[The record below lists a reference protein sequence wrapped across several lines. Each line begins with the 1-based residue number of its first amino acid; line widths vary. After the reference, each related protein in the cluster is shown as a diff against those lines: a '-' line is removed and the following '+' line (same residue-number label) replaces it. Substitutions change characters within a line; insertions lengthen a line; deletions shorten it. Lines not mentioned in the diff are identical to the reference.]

1 MEFRGKTM
9 ATSVLARSW
18 YWMALGVMLSVV
30 GISNVAVAK
39 SELPSKVFYRYV
51 NDKGVKVLHHTIP
64 PLYAQKGYEIVSLS
78 GKVVKVV
85 PPALSAAEVAA
96 KAEAAELAESLALWD
111 KRLRRRYSSIADINA
126 AKRRKL
132 ADLDTNIAIIHSNI
146 STKKSAIKEQQDKAA
161 NIERSGR
168 EVPKVVL
175 NKLTALENELED
187 SQEQVRLR
195 LLEYQEVVDKYD
207 RDKVRFEEI
216 SVR

>member
-1 MEFRGKTM
+1 M

-30 GISNVAVAK
+30 GASSVAVAK
-39 SELPSKVFYRYV
+39 SELPSKVFYRYID
-51 NDKGVKVLHHTIP
+51 DKGVKVLHHTIP
-64 PLYAQKGYEIVSLS
+64 PVYAQKGYEIVSLS

-96 KAEAAELAESLALWD
+96 KAEAAELAENLALWD

-126 AKRRKL
+126 AKKRKL

-175 NKLTALENELED
+175 NKLAALENELED

-216 SVR
+216 SAK

>member
-1 MEFRGKTM
+1 M
-9 ATSVLARSW
+9 ATSMLTKPW
-18 YWMALGVMLSVV
+18 YWLALGVMLSVA
-30 GISNVAVAK
+30 GAPNVAVAK
-39 SELPSKVFYRYV
+39 SEVPSKVFYRYID
-51 NDKGVKVLHHTIP
+51 DKGVKVLHHTIP
-64 PLYAQKGYEIVSLS
+64 PVYAQKGYEIVSLS

-96 KAEAAELAESLALWD
+96 KAEAAELAENLALWD

-132 ADLDTNIAIIHSNI
+132 SDLDTNIAIIHSNI
-146 STKKSAIKEQQDKAA
+146 SSKKTAIKEQQDKAA

-168 EVPKVVL
+168 EVPKAVL

-216 SVR
+216 SAK

>member
-9 ATSVLARSW
+9 ATSVLAKSW

-30 GISNVAVAK
+30 GASNVAVAK
-39 SELPSKVFYRYV
+39 SEMPSKVFYRYV

-96 KAEAAELAESLALWD
+96 KAEAAELAENLALWD

-126 AKRRKL
+126 AKKRKL

-216 SVR
+216 SAK

>member
-1 MEFRGKTM
+1 M

-30 GISNVAVAK
+30 GASSVAVAK
-39 SELPSKVFYRYV
+39 SELPSKVFYRYID
-51 NDKGVKVLHHTIP
+51 DKGVKVLHHTIP
-64 PLYAQKGYEIVSLS
+64 PVYAQKGYEIVSLS

-96 KAEAAELAESLALWD
+96 KAEAAELAENLALWD

-126 AKRRKL
+126 AKKRKL

-175 NKLTALENELED
+175 NKLAALENELED

-216 SVR
+216 SVQ

>member
-9 ATSVLARSW
+9 ATSVLAKSW

-30 GISNVAVAK
+30 GASNVAVAK

-96 KAEAAELAESLALWD
+96 KAEAAELAENLALWD

-126 AKRRKL
+126 AKKRKL

-168 EVPKVVL
+168 EVPKGVL
-175 NKLTALENELED
+175 NKLAALENELED

>member
-1 MEFRGKTM
+1 MEFRGKAM
-9 ATSVLARSW
+9 ATSVLAKSW

-30 GISNVAVAK
+30 GASSVAVAK

-51 NDKGVKVLHHTIP
+51 DDKGVKVLHHTIP
-64 PLYAQKGYEIVSLS
+64 PVYAQKGYEIVSLS

-96 KAEAAELAESLALWD
+96 KAEAAELAENLALWD

-126 AKRRKL
+126 AKKRKL

-175 NKLTALENELED
+175 NKLAALENELED

-216 SVR
+216 SVQ

>member
-1 MEFRGKTM
+1 MEYRGKTM
-9 ATSVLARSW
+9 ATSVLTKPW
-18 YWMALGVMLSVV
+18 YWMALGVILSVA
-30 GISNVAVAK
+30 GASNVAVAK

-64 PLYAQKGYEIVSLS
+64 PIYAQKGYEIVSLS

-85 PPALSAAEVAA
+85 PPALSEAEVAA
-96 KAEAAELAESLALWD
+96 KAEAAELAENLALWD
-111 KRLRRRYSSIADINA
+111 KRLRRRYSSISDINA
-126 AKRRKL
+126 AKKRKL

-146 STKKSAIKEQQDKAA
+146 NSKKTAIKEQQDKAA

-216 SVR
+216 SAK

>member
-1 MEFRGKTM
+1 MEYRGKTM
-9 ATSVLARSW
+9 ATSMLTKPW
-18 YWMALGVMLSVV
+18 YWLALGVMLSVA
-30 GISNVAVAK
+30 GAPNVAVAK
-39 SELPSKVFYRYV
+39 SEVPSKVFYRYID
-51 NDKGVKVLHHTIP
+51 DKGVKVLHHTIP
-64 PLYAQKGYEIVSLS
+64 PVYAQKGYEIVSLS

-96 KAEAAELAESLALWD
+96 KAEAAELAENLALWD

-132 ADLDTNIAIIHSNI
+132 SDLDTNIAIIHSNI
-146 STKKSAIKEQQDKAA
+146 SSKKTAIKEQQDKAA

-168 EVPKVVL
+168 EVPKAVL

-216 SVR
+216 SAK